1 MWHHQD
7 FPHGVCSQRGH
18 RQGPLAW
25 TMPVH
30 QQHITVLPA
39 PVISTIPRPRNK
51 LRFYMLSI
59 PSWKI
64 GWQVPENKNRRAGL
78 WMAISTGICRQHSEK
93 CLSGLWFIQKLFC
106 SVPNAVNYLCCLE
119 FLMMLVLVLVH
130 RVHKDNVANSLSTN
144 STFNNYVCFNAH
156 AKVFSSHITLQSC
169 VKYEVIMSKLH
180 IFHCSHVNLHY
191 I

>member
-93 CLSGLWFIQKLFC
+93 CLSGLWFIQKLFF
-106 SVPNAVNYLCCLE
+106 STCLDE
-119 FLMMLVLVLVH
+119 SALFLYQ
-130 RVHKDNVANSLSTN
+130 N
-144 STFNNYVCFNAH
+144 STLLRTKFTVFPNCFEMHRCTVKLNLLICP
-156 AKVFSSHITLQSC
+156 KLDSGTL
-169 VKYEVIMSKLH
+169 
-180 IFHCSHVNLHY
+180 
-191 I
+191 